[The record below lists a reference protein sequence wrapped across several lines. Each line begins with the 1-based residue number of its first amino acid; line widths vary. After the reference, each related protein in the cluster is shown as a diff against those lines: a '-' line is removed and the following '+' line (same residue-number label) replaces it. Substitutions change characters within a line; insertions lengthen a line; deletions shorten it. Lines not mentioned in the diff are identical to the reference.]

1 MQVNAIYQIFV
12 DEGSNYALALM
23 RNLQELWFCFCSS
36 IAFTLGFSAAWSR
49 PICTVVEGSVLVP
62 YNPWLKHTK
71 LLIVIAPLWLVFFF
85 FFCRNLLER
94 IPQVSL
100 EDLMRVGHKYIAPL
114 FDPAQSS
121 CAICC
126 HPSKVEEIR
135 EEFNR
140 WVWKETA
147 LPLIIIIKSHCC
159 VYHSVIFYQTLVYN
173 IRIKAWTTFEAFQ
186 GKVSAQ
192 PILIMHTVSC

>member
-1 MQVNAIYQIFV
+1 MAQAYQASDINCPFV
-12 DEGSNYALALM
+12 AG
-23 RNLQELWFCFCSS
+23 
-36 IAFTLGFSAAWSR
+36 
-49 PICTVVEGSVLVP
+49 
-62 YNPWLKHTK
+62 
-71 LLIVIAPLWLVFFF
+71 FF
-85 FFCRNLLER
+85 FFCRNLLKR

-140 WVWKETA
+140 WV
-147 LPLIIIIKSHCC
+147 
-159 VYHSVIFYQTLVYN
+159 
-173 IRIKAWTTFEAFQ
+173 
-186 GKVSAQ
+186 
-192 PILIMHTVSC
+192 